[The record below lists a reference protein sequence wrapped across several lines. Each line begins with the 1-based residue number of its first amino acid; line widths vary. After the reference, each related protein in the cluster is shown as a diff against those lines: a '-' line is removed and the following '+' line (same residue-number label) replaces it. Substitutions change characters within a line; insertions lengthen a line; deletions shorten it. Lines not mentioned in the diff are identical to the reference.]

1 MVCALLCTGPNL
13 SAQSF
18 PSKAITIVVPYA
30 PGATDREARKIAELA
45 AKHLGQSVVVENRDG
60 ASCLTWRGLMRDS
73 GGRARPWQAP
83 ERDSAIG
90 TPGC

>member
-60 ASCLTWRGLMRDS
+60 S
-73 GGRARPWQAP
+73 GGTIGPAHGRRDQA
-83 ERDSAIG
+83 G
-90 TPGC
+90 G